1 MVSSSIFFC
10 MALLT
15 DYKKSFQ
22 NKFKGLLRDEIFSAE
37 STEVGHLKC
46 ENWWSKM
53 RGGFEI
59 VSYFSVFEK
68 WKYKDS
74 QLLFWMPESLKFMV
88 FVFIG
93 YKLRGA
99 GRRQLH
105 SIVKWQIKYCVQESM
120 SPGILRLMVGTWT
133 RKSNNLAYR
142 ALAKASLV

>member
-1 MVSSSIFFC
+1 

-22 NKFKGLLRDEIFSAE
+22 SKFKGLLRDEISSAE

-46 ENWWSKM
+46 QTWWSKM

-59 VSYFSVFEK
+59 VFYFSVFEK

-93 YKLRGA
+93 YKLRG
-99 GRRQLH
+99 
-105 SIVKWQIKYCVQESM
+105 
-120 SPGILRLMVGTWT
+120 VG
-133 RKSNNLAYR
+133 KSNYIVL
-142 ALAKASLV
+142 